1 MPIHTQDYRHWE
13 GTLKPRHY
21 TRWWIIAKAELKLL
35 AQRKIVRL
43 IVAIPPLIYVFNHA
57 LLIYMF
63 NQIPDVNQIPDA
75 TLPFA
80 VNAELFQK
88 FLFRIAPTLFVPI
101 PTTMLIA
108 LIAIFGGSGLIA
120 TDLKNNA
127 LSLYLSKPLS
137 WIDYLIGKFAV
148 IGVLLGSLTAV
159 PGLLLFLEQALLAD
173 VSFLKQN
180 YWLPFSII
188 AYSALLTLSASL
200 LMLLFS
206 SLTSNPRYATIG
218 FCAVWFGSPIIQQLF
233 KAITRSSK
241 TAIVS
246 IWANYDILGSAL
258 FDSSH
263 SHAVHWVWSLLIV
276 LALIVICLFVLH
288 RRIRAVEVVK

>member
-13 GTLKPRHY
+13 GTLKQRHW

-43 IVAIPPLIYVFNHA
+43 IVAIPPVIYILSHAIFIYGVNIVPENFMSFN
-57 LLIYMF
+57 IDSSF
-63 NQIPDVNQIPDA
+63 
-75 TLPFA
+75 
-80 VNAELFQK
+80 FQK
-88 FLFRIAPTLFVPI
+88 YLFKIAQFPSAF
-101 PTTMLIA
+101 LIA
-108 LIAIFGGSGLIA
+108 LIVVFGGSGLIA
-120 TDLKNNA
+120 TDLKNNT

-148 IGVLLGSLTAV
+148 IGVLLGCLTLV
-159 PGLLLFLEQALLAD
+159 PGLLLFLEHALLAD
-173 VSFLKQN
+173 ISFLKEN

-188 AYSALLTLSASL
+188 TYSVLITVSASL

-218 FCAVWFGSPIIQQLF
+218 FCAVWFGSPVIQQLLKVF
-233 KAITRSSK
+233 TRTSK
-241 TAIVS
+241 TDVVS
-246 IWANYDILGSAL
+246 IWANYDIIGTAL
-258 FDSSH
+258 FDGSH
-263 SHAVHWVWSLLIV
+263 THAVHWVWSLLIV
-276 LALIVICLFVLH
+276 LALIAFCLFVLH

>member
-43 IVAIPPLIYVFNHA
+43 IVAIPPLIYILSHA
-57 LLIYMF
+57 ILIYMANALPEDFINF
-63 NQIPDVNQIPDA
+63 NIGSG
-75 TLPFA
+75 F
-80 VNAELFQK
+80 FQK
-88 FLFRIAPTLFVPI
+88 YLFRIEPFPSAFLV
-101 PTTMLIA
+101 A
-108 LIAIFGGSGLIA
+108 LVVIFGGSGLIA

-148 IGVLLGSLTAV
+148 IGILLGCLTAV

-173 VSFLKQN
+173 ISFLKAY
-180 YWLPFSII
+180 YWVPFSII
-188 AYSALLTLSASL
+188 AYSALLTVSASL

-206 SLTSNPRYATIG
+206 SLTSNPRYAIIG
-218 FCAVWFGSPIIQQLF
+218 FCAVWFGSPIIQQMLRLGL
-233 KAITRSSK
+233 RSSK
-241 TAIVS
+241 TAVVS
-246 IWANYDILGSAL
+246 LWANYDILGSAI
-258 FDSSH
+258 FNDSH
-263 SHAVHWVWSLLIV
+263 SHAVHWAWSLLTV
-276 LALIVICLFVLH
+276 LALIILCLFVLH
-288 RRIRAVEVVK
+288 RRIRAVEIVK

>member
-13 GTLKPRHY
+13 GTLKQRHW

-43 IVAIPPLIYVFNHA
+43 IVAIPPVIYILSHAIFIYGVNIVPENFMSFN
-57 LLIYMF
+57 IDSSF
-63 NQIPDVNQIPDA
+63 
-75 TLPFA
+75 
-80 VNAELFQK
+80 FQK
-88 FLFRIAPTLFVPI
+88 YLFKIAQFPSAF
-101 PTTMLIA
+101 LIA
-108 LIAIFGGSGLIA
+108 LIVVFGGSGLIA
-120 TDLKNNA
+120 TDMKNNT

-148 IGVLLGSLTAV
+148 IGVLLGCLTLV
-159 PGLLLFLEQALLAD
+159 PGLLLFLEHALLAD
-173 VSFLKQN
+173 ISFLKEN

-188 AYSALLTLSASL
+188 IYSVLITVSASL

-218 FCAVWFGSPIIQQLF
+218 FCAVWFGSPVIQQLLKVF
-233 KAITRSSK
+233 TRTSK
-241 TAIVS
+241 TDVVS
-246 IWANYDILGSAL
+246 IWANYDIIGTAL
-258 FDSSH
+258 FAGSH
-263 SHAVHWVWSLLIV
+263 THAVHWVWSLLIV
-276 LALIVICLFVLH
+276 LALIAFCLFVLH

>member
-13 GTLKPRHY
+13 GVLKPRNY

-43 IVAIPPLIYVFNHA
+43 IVAVPPVIYIFVHAILIY
-57 LLIYMF
+57 I
-63 NQIPDVNQIPDA
+63 VNQVPDA
-75 TLPFA
+75 TLPFD
-80 VNAELFQK
+80 VNAEFFQK
-88 FLFRIAPTLFVPI
+88 FLFRLVPI
-101 PTTMLIA
+101 PSAMLIA

-127 LSLYLSKPLS
+127 LSLYLSKPIS

-148 IGVLLGSLTAV
+148 IGILLGCLTLI
-159 PGLLLFLEQALLAD
+159 PGLLLFLEHLLLTD
-173 VSFLKQN
+173 TTFLKEN
-180 YWLPFSII
+180 YWVPFSII
-188 AYSALLTLSASL
+188 AYSVLITLSAGL

-218 FCAVWFGSPIIQQLF
+218 FCAVWFGLPVIYEVLRV
-233 KAITRSSK
+233 ITRTSRM
-241 TAIVS
+241 AIVS

-258 FDSSH
+258 FNASH
-263 SHAVHWVWSLLIV
+263 EHVVHWAWSLLIL
-276 LALIVICLFVLH
+276 LALMVLCLFVLH
-288 RRIRAVEVVK
+288 RRIRAVEIVK

>member
-13 GTLKPRHY
+13 GTLKPRNY

-43 IVAIPPLIYVFNHA
+43 IVAIPPIIYIFVHAILIY
-57 LLIYMF
+57 II
-63 NQIPDVNQIPDA
+63 NQVPDA
-75 TLPFA
+75 TLPFE
-80 VNAELFQK
+80 VNADFFQK
-88 FLFRIAPTLFVPI
+88 FLFRLVP
-101 PTTMLIA
+101 PSAMLIA

-127 LSLYLSKPLS
+127 LSLYLSKPIS

-148 IGVLLGSLTAV
+148 IGILLGCLTMV
-159 PGLLLFLEQALLAD
+159 PGLLLFLEQVLLAD
-173 VSFLKQN
+173 ISFLKEN

-188 AYSALLTLSASL
+188 AYSVLIVLSAGL
-200 LMLLFS
+200 LILLFS

-218 FCAVWFGSPIIQQLF
+218 FCAVWFGSPVIQQLL
-233 KAITRSSK
+233 KAITRTSK
-241 TAIVS
+241 TAVVS
-246 IWANYDILGSAL
+246 LWANYDILGSVL

-263 SHAVHWVWSLLIV
+263 SHAVHWVWSFLTV
-276 LALIVICLFVLH
+276 LALIGLCLFVLH
-288 RRIRAVEVVK
+288 RRIRAVEIVK

>member
-13 GTLKPRHY
+13 GTLKPGHW
-21 TRWWIIAKAELKLL
+21 TRWWIIAKAEIKLL

-43 IVAIPPLIYVFNHA
+43 IVAIPPLIHIIIQA
-57 LLIYMF
+57 MLIYIT
-63 NQIPDVNQIPDA
+63 NQIPDEMQE
-75 TLPFA
+75 TLPFGI
-80 VNAELFQK
+80 NAEFFQK
-88 FLFRIAPTLFVPI
+88 FLFRLEPTLTAPI
-101 PTTMLIA
+101 PSTLLIA

-148 IGVLLGSLTAV
+148 IGILLGSLTVV
-159 PGLLLFLEQALLAD
+159 PGLLLFLEQALLTD
-173 VSFLKQN
+173 VSFLKEH

-188 AYSALLTLSASL
+188 AYSVLLTVSASL

-218 FCAVWFGSPIIQQLF
+218 FCAVWFGSPIIQQLL
-233 KAITRSSK
+233 KGITRTSK
-241 TAIVS
+241 TAVVS

-258 FDSSH
+258 FDGSH
-263 SHAVHWVWSLLIV
+263 NHAVHWGWSLLTV
-276 LALIVICLFVLH
+276 LALIVLCIFVLH
-288 RRIRAVEVVK
+288 RRIRAVEIVK

>member
-13 GTLKPRHY
+13 GTLNPRNY

-43 IVAIPPLIYVFNHA
+43 IVAVPPVIYIIVHAILIYISNQVPDA
-57 LLIYMF
+57 LLWF
-63 NQIPDVNQIPDA
+63 DVDA
-75 TLPFA
+75 EF
-80 VNAELFQK
+80 FQK
-88 FLFRIAPTLFVPI
+88 FLFRSPSSGPPSSFI
-101 PTTMLIA
+101 IA

-127 LSLYLSKPLS
+127 LSLYLSKPIS

-148 IGVLLGSLTAV
+148 IGILIGCLTLI
-159 PGLLLFLEQALLAD
+159 PGLLLFLEHSLLTDTA
-173 VSFLKQN
+173 FLKEN
-180 YWLPFSII
+180 YWVPLSII
-188 AYSALLTLSASL
+188 IYSVVITVSAGL

-218 FCAVWFGSPIIQQLF
+218 FCAVWFGLPVIYEVLRQ
-233 KAITRSSK
+233 ITRSSR

-246 IWANYDILGSAL
+246 IWENYDILGSAL
-258 FDSSH
+258 FNASH
-263 SHAVHWVWSLLIV
+263 QHVVHWTWSLLV
-276 LALIVICLFVLH
+276 LLALIAFCIFVLH
-288 RRIRAVEVVK
+288 RRIRAVEIVK

>member
-13 GTLKPRHY
+13 GTLNTRNY

-43 IVAIPPLIYVFNHA
+43 IVAIPPVIYIIVHAILIYIFNQVPDA
-57 LLIYMF
+57 LL
-63 NQIPDVNQIPDA
+63 
-75 TLPFA
+75 PFE
-80 VNAELFQK
+80 VDPEFFQQ
-88 FLFRIAPTLFVPI
+88 FLFRNPSTGPPSSF
-101 PTTMLIA
+101 LIA

-127 LSLYLSKPLS
+127 LSLYLSKPIS

-148 IGVLLGSLTAV
+148 IGILIGCLTLV
-159 PGLLLFLEQALLAD
+159 PGLLLFLEHALLTD
-173 VSFLKQN
+173 TTFLKEN
-180 YWLPFSII
+180 YWVPLSII
-188 AYSALLTLSASL
+188 VYSVLITLSASL

-218 FCAVWFGSPIIQQLF
+218 FCAVWFGSPVIYEVL
-233 KAITRSSK
+233 KAITRSSR

-246 IWANYDILGSAL
+246 IWANYDILGSVL
-258 FDSSH
+258 FNASH
-263 SHAVHWVWSLLIV
+263 EHVVHWSLALLV
-276 LALIVICLFVLH
+276 LLALIALCLFVLH
-288 RRIRAVEVVK
+288 RRIRAVEIVK

>member
-13 GTLKPRHY
+13 GTLKPGHW
-21 TRWWIIAKAELKLL
+21 TRWWIIAKAEIKLL

-43 IVAIPPLIYVFNHA
+43 IVAIPPLIHIIIQA
-57 LLIYMF
+57 MLIYIT
-63 NQIPDVNQIPDA
+63 NQIPDEMQEM
-75 TLPFA
+75 LPFGI
-80 VNAELFQK
+80 NAEFFQK
-88 FLFRIAPTLFVPI
+88 FLFRLEPTVTAPI
-101 PTTMLIA
+101 PSTLLIA

-148 IGVLLGSLTAV
+148 IGILLGSLTVV
-159 PGLLLFLEQALLAD
+159 PGLLLFLEQALLTD
-173 VSFLKQN
+173 VSFLKEN

-188 AYSALLTLSASL
+188 AYSVLLTLSASL

-218 FCAVWFGSPIIQQLF
+218 FCAVWFGSPIIQKLL
-233 KAITRSSK
+233 KGITRTSK
-241 TAIVS
+241 TAVVS

-258 FDSSH
+258 FDGSQH
-263 SHAVHWVWSLLIV
+263 HAVHWGWSLLTV
-276 LALIVICLFVLH
+276 LALIGLCLFVLH
-288 RRIRAVEVVK
+288 RRIRAVEIVK